1 MEFLTPGAY
10 QVAEMSAQPR
20 RRSRRR
26 SVKPPIRY
34 QQATQTSAV
43 EQRRLRVALANSKV
57 VKVLYDGKGLW
68 PCASMSI
75 MFLTLVALAT
85 LVRLGNDRHAR
96 HT

>member
-1 MEFLTPGAY
+1 MNSCGFLTPGAY

-20 RRSRRR
+20 RRPRRR

-57 VKVLYDGKGLW
+57 VKVLYDGTWVAFRVDVHHVLDFG
-68 PCASMSI
+68 CAC
-75 MFLTLVALAT
+75 
-85 LVRLGNDRHAR
+85 
-96 HT
+96 HTRSSGQ